1 VFPFFVRQFTVPLK
15 SEPNFE
21 QEFAMKRIYG
31 IALLLALSIL
41 GASCGAGSNSST
53 STSSQPASV
62 FVTGE
67 DAPLASVV
75 GFDVTI
81 NSITLTGSKGS
92 PLVLSTATTVDF
104 ARLLGLRSPLAFN
117 SVPADTYTSA
127 TFSLSNPAISWVDMS
142 TTPPS
147 IGAPISA
154 YFSPTTGTATQT
166 TVTVNFPAPM
176 VVDSN
181 GLAGLRMEF
190 DIRQSVAVGGNG
202 QITGA
207 VNPVIYAKAVQ
218 AGDSDG
224 QVTDLTG
231 GLVSVNVGA
240 DSFLLQGPYGHQLT
254 VYVSNST
261 QFNSGWSIN
270 NLATPAIVGV
280 QGSFQADGSLMA
292 SNVEV
297 ITTSQT
303 FLSGRVLAVNPTSGP
318 VQQITMWVGETGA
331 DLVSDVDTIQTI
343 NVSAVTQYD
352 ICFFDNLFTNALF
365 NDSTVIVGQRIFIGG
380 SYSNSVFTP
389 QMISLRFQGVYG
401 MLTADS
407 VNITSGNFGN
417 FLLQNDGLIGYS
429 LGGAP
434 LKVGTGNSSLF
445 LNTTGLSALQ
455 SSGSIPLVAGGLLFV
470 DPTTQTP
477 VMAAAVVDDR
487 QQTQ

>member
-1 VFPFFVRQFTVPLK
+1 
-15 SEPNFE
+15 
-21 QEFAMKRIYG
+21 MKKYFG
-31 IALLLALSIL
+31 IALLLALSML
-41 GASCGAGSNSST
+41 GASCGLSSGSSS
-53 STSSQPASV
+53 SSQPAGV

-67 DAPLASVV
+67 DAPLPSVV

-92 PLVLSTATTVDF
+92 PLVLSTPTTVDF

-117 SVPADTYTSA
+117 TVPPDTYTSA
-127 TFSLSNPAISWVDMS
+127 TFSLSNPAISWVNMT

-147 IGAPISA
+147 MGAPINA
-154 YFSPTTGTATQT
+154 YFSPTTGTSTQT
-166 TVTVNFPAPM
+166 TVTVNFPTPM
-176 VVDSN
+176 VVGSN

-190 DIRQSVAVGGNG
+190 DIRQSVALDSNG
-202 QITGA
+202 QVTGA

-218 AGDSDG
+218 ASDPNA
-224 QVTDLTG
+224 QITDLMG
-231 GLVSVNVGA
+231 GLVSVSVPN
-240 DSFLLQGPYGHQLT
+240 DSFVIQGPYGRQLT
-254 VYVSNST
+254 VYVNSNT
-261 QFNSGWSIN
+261 QFNSGWNIN
-270 NLATPAIVGV
+270 DLATPAVVGV

-318 VQQITMWVGETGA
+318 VQQITLWAGETGA
-331 DLVSDVDTIQTI
+331 DLVSDIDTVQTI

-365 NDSTVIVGQRIFIGG
+365 NNSTVIVGQRIFIGG
-380 SYSNSVFTP
+380 SYSNGTFTP

-407 VNITSGNFGN
+407 VNITSGNVGTFQ
-417 FLLQNDGLIGYS
+417 LQNNGLIGYS

-434 LKVGTGNSSLF
+434 LTVGTANATLF
-445 LNTTGLSALQ
+445 VNTTGLSALQ
-455 SSGSIPLVAGGLLFV
+455 SDGSIPLVAGGLLFV
-470 DPTTQTP
+470 DPNTSTP
-477 VMAAAVVDDR
+477 VMAAVVVDDR
-487 QQTQ
+487 QPTQ